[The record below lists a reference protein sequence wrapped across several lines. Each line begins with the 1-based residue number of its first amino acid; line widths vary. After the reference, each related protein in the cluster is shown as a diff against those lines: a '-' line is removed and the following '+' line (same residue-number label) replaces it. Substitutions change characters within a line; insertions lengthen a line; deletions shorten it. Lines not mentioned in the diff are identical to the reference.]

1 MLRVNGDRLWSALME
16 IGEIGGTPGGGCRR
30 LALSEEDGRARDLF
44 RKWAEEAG
52 CTVTVDGIGNIFARR
67 EGTDHAAAPV
77 AIGSHL
83 DTVPTGGKFDG
94 VYGVMAGLEVL
105 RRLRD
110 LDLQTRLP
118 IEVIAWTNEEGARF
132 SPMTM
137 GSSVFTG
144 DMTLDFALSRQDP
157 SGLSVGEALKRIGY
171 AGNMAVGG
179 RPFTAYLEVH
189 VEQGPLLKEGGEQIG
204 VVTGSFKARY
214 FVATIKG
221 QAAHVGPTLMEQR
234 HDALVGAAALTLE
247 IDQIGRSRG
256 RDGRSNAP
264 YLEVYPN
271 VRGVIPQEV
280 RLSCDVRHPDA
291 DMALAMEMELRDAC
305 RRIAQEA
312 RRIDRSRAIFRVRPD
327 QLRSGDEHP
336 DPRDGRGAGLF
347 PTRYSHRWPAMMR
360 GADDG
365 LLPFSAVLRPERYRH
380 QPQRDGI
387 QHARAIPGRRGR
399 AAQCGAETGRLRSIR
414 LQRDVRCVGPE
425 ARAGPRQ
432 AAAEAAWPK
441 PSARQQAAPVVVPP
455 GPKAMAVMPPPTW
468 ATGSTFQPRAASRHA
483 GQRGRPPPPPAPRL
497 ASIIWVPRPL
507 PAGSCHDRSG

>member
-1 MLRVNGDRLWSALME
+1 MLRVNGDRLWSALMA
-16 IGEIGGTPGGGCRR
+16 IGEIGGTPEGGCRR

-52 CTVTVDGIGNIFARR
+52 CSVTVDGIGNIFARR
-67 EGTDHAAAPV
+67 EGTDQAAAPV

-171 AGNMAVGG
+171 AGNMAVGA

-247 IDQIGRSRG
+247 IDRIGRSRG

-291 DMALAMEMELRDAC
+291 DVALAMEMELRDAC
-305 RRIAQEA
+305 RRIAQE
-312 RRIDRSRAIFRVRPD
+312 RGVSIDLEQYFEFGPINC
-327 QLRSGDEHP
+327 
-336 DPRDGRGAGLF
+336 DPAMSTLIRETAEGLGFSQRDILTVASHDAVPMMDYCPSALFFVPSDTGISHNETEYSTPEQCRDG
-347 PTRYSHRWPAMMR
+347 
-360 GADDG
+360 ADV
-365 LLPFSAVLRPERYRH
+365 LLNAVLKL
-380 QPQRDGI
+380 
-387 QHARAIPGRRGR
+387 
-399 AAQCGAETGRLRSIR
+399 AA
-414 LQRDVRCVGPE
+414 
-425 ARAGPRQ
+425 
-432 AAAEAAWPK
+432 
-441 PSARQQAAPVVVPP
+441 
-455 GPKAMAVMPPPTW
+455 
-468 ATGSTFQPRAASRHA
+468 
-483 GQRGRPPPPPAPRL
+483 
-497 ASIIWVPRPL
+497 
-507 PAGSCHDRSG
+507 